1 MTSPFAASLGTSSR
15 FGITAQDMYNTGS
28 RDSLG
33 SQESGQESRRS
44 SMSNRIH
51 PKLTRRSILKGAL
64 LSGATL
70 LGGPWELAWANMRQ
84 PGQGDPFAGGK
95 PLGTVDFV
103 NESSVPL
110 DTPQGSELDARFY
123 TDISGL
129 DRQDLIT
136 PVDKFYIRTRVSELL
151 PDPAGWQVKIGG
163 LAERATTLGIDS
175 LKKAAKPMGLHLM
188 ECSGNTRL
196 TRFALISV
204 GNWSGVLL
212 AGILEDAKPKSAT
225 RILVSGFD
233 RYASESKTSIP
244 GASWIFAPEQLKAAG
259 AFLTTEL
266 DGEPLT
272 KDHGSPVRL
281 VVPGWYGCTCIKWV
295 NEIALVKDE
304 ATATSQMQEYAGRTQ
319 QKGMPELA
327 RDYQPAVI
335 EQAAMPIRVE
345 KWNVGGKIKYSV
357 VGIAWGGSQPVKILQ
372 IRFNPEEDYVPVDNF
387 DQVKNDPWSLWT
399 HAWSPKTPGTYMI
412 HLSVKEP
419 VVQARRL
426 DSGYYVRTVEITEV

>member
-1 MTSPFAASLGTSSR
+1 
-15 FGITAQDMYNTGS
+15 
-28 RDSLG
+28 
-33 SQESGQESRRS
+33 
-44 SMSNRIH
+44 MSNRIY
-51 PKLTRRSILKGAL
+51 PRLTRRIVLKEAL
-64 LSGATL
+64 LSGAALFTGRWGMAL
-70 LGGPWELAWANMRQ
+70 PNARQ
-84 PGQGDPFAGGK
+84 PGQDDPFAGGK
-95 PLGTVDFV
+95 QLGTVDFV
-103 NESSVPL
+103 NESSVHL
-110 DTPQGSELDARFY
+110 DIPQGSELDARLY
-123 TDISGL
+123 ADISGL
-129 DRQDLIT
+129 DPEHLVT
-136 PVDKFYIRTRVSELL
+136 PVDKFYIRTRASELL
-151 PDPAGWQVKIGG
+151 PDSAAWQVKVGG
-163 LAERATTLGIDS
+163 LVERATTLNIES

-204 GNWSGVLL
+204 GNWSGVPL
-212 AGILEDAKPKSAT
+212 AGILEGAKPKSGT

-233 RYASESKTSIP
+233 RYVSESKTSIP
-244 GASWIFAPEQLKAAG
+244 GASWIFAPEQLKAAE
-259 AFLTTEL
+259 AFLATEL
-266 DGEPLT
+266 DGGPLT

-295 NEIALVKDE
+295 NEIVLVNEDAK
-304 ATATSQMQEYAGRTQ
+304 ATSQMQEYAGRTQ

-345 KWNVGGKIKYSV
+345 KWSVGGKIKYRV
-357 VGIAWGGSQPVKILQ
+357 AGIAWGGSQPVKILQ

-387 DQVKNDPWSLWT
+387 HQVKNDPWTLWT
-399 HAWSPKTPGTYMI
+399 HAWSPKAPGTHMI